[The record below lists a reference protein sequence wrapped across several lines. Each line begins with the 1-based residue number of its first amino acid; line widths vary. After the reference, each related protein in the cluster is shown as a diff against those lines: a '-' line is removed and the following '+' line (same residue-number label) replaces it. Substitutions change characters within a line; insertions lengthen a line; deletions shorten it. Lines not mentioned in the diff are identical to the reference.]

1 MTRKLLMLISLLV
14 VVSMVLAACGRGGGD
29 ETPAE
34 EPAVEAPAVEEP
46 AAEEPTAEAPAEA
59 PTEAAPAEEAPAEE
73 AAASEAM
80 TETAEAE
87 ATDATTETEEAAAS
101 EATTETEEAGE
112 AAAVSDGSDTPA
124 VEGGFFERALA
135 GEFDGTVVT
144 MSGPFVDADQA
155 KFEDSVAAFEEATG
169 IDIQYEGTKEFE
181 TIISTRVDGGDAP
194 DIADFP
200 QPGLLANFVRDG
212 KVIDVS
218 TFLPEEYLQQQYL
231 QSWIDMSVMEGP
243 DGPINA
249 GIWTR
254 FNSKSLVWYPKVAWE
269 EAGYEIP
276 ATWEEMQTLMD
287 TIVSDGDA
295 PWCIGIESGAA
306 TGWAATDWME
316 EFMLRTTTLE
326 NYDAWVKGDLAFSS
340 PEVMA
345 AGEQLASVWLNED
358 YVLGGTEGIVSTSFG
373 NSPAP
378 MFEDPPRCWMHKQG
392 TFITSFFPAGLEAGV
407 DYGVF
412 YFPGVDEEFG
422 KPALVAGDIYAMF
435 NDRDEVKAVMEFFTR
450 GESLKAWLEQ
460 GGTLAT
466 QLDVQLDW
474 YGSAL
479 ERDLAALAAEATAV
493 RFDAS
498 DLMPG
503 EVGAGSF
510 WTGMTNWIA
519 GTTDMETAFEE
530 IDASWPR

>member
-1 MTRKLLMLISLLV
+1 MTRKLLMLLSLLV
-14 VVSMVLAACGRGGGD
+14 VVALVLGACGRGGAD
-29 ETPAE
+29 TTAE
-34 EPAVEAPAVEEP
+34 EPAAAAEEPAAEEPAAEEP
-46 AAEEPTAEAPAEA
+46 AAEEPTAEPA
-59 PTEAAPAEEAPAEE
+59 AEEP
-73 AAASEAM
+73 AASEAV

-87 ATDATTETEEAAAS
+87 ASEVTTETEEAAAT
-101 EATTETEEAGE
+101 EETTETAE
-112 AAAVSDGSDTPA
+112 AAGAVSDGSDTPA
-124 VEGGFFERALA
+124 VPGGFYERALA

-144 MSGPFVDADQA
+144 MMGPFVDADEA
-155 KFEDSVAAFEEATG
+155 KFLDSVAAFEEATG

-200 QPGLLANFVRDG
+200 QPGLLKNLVRDG

-243 DGPINA
+243 DGPIHA

-276 ATWEEMQTLMD
+276 TNWEEMQELMD
-287 TIVSDGDA
+287 LIVDDGDA
-295 PWCIGIESGAA
+295 PWCVGIESGAA
-306 TGWAATDWME
+306 TGWPATDWME
-316 EFMLRTTTLE
+316 EFMLRTTSLE
-326 NYDAWVKGDLAFSS
+326 NYDAWVNGDLPFAS
-340 PEVMA
+340 PEVTRA
-345 AGEQLASVWLNED
+345 AEQLASVWLEEG

-373 NSPAP
+373 DSPAP
-378 MFEDPPRCWMHKQG
+378 MFEEPPRCWMHKQG
-392 TFITSFFPAGLEAGV
+392 NFITSFFPPELEAGV

-435 NDRDEVKAVMEFFTR
+435 NERDEVKAAMEFFTR

-479 ERDLAALAAEATAV
+479 ERELAALAAEATAV

-503 EVGAGSF
+503 EVGAGAF
-510 WTGMTNWIA
+510 WTNMTSWVA
-519 GTTDMETAFEE
+519 GTIELEDALTA
-530 IDASWPR
+530 IDEAWPR